1 MRKILVPVDGSEN
14 ATRALK
20 FAIHLATENPSVE
33 LFILNIQLP
42 IQSGLVHQFISNEL
56 IEKYHASEGGKILEP
71 ARELAKAGG
80 VKVTSK
86 IAVGP
91 IGETI
96 ADYVAREKCDHVV
109 MGTRGM
115 GGLVNLAIGSV
126 ASKVIHIVDVPVTV
140 IK

>member
-1 MRKILVPVDGSEN
+1 MNKILVPVDGSEY

-20 FAIHLATENPSVE
+20 FAIQLAIENPSIE
-33 LFILNIQLP
+33 LFILNVQLP

-56 IEKYHASEGGKILEP
+56 IEKYHASEGGIILEP
-71 ARELAKAGG
+71 ARELAKASGA
-80 VKVTSK
+80 KVTST

-91 IGETI
+91 IGETV
-96 ADYVAREKCDHVV
+96 ADYVIREKCDHIV

-115 GGLVNLAIGSV
+115 GGLVNLVIGSV

-140 IK
+140 VK